1 VACVVEK
8 PHTPKSLQIKER
20 HKMKKEDNIQQTID
34 NQLIEWRKKFA
45 KEIPDRV
52 GLAFYTN
59 EKGETE
65 VEVYFAD
72 DNMWMSQQIM
82 SNLFDV
88 EEHTITYHL
97 QEIFKSGELN
107 EISTTRKIR
116 VLRDEGKR
124 KVNREIQFYNLD
136 AIISVGYRVNSV
148 KATQFRKFATR
159 ILHEYIQKGFVINDD
174 RFKNGN
180 KFDESYF
187 REMLERIREIR
198 LSERRMYLKITDI
211 FALSSDY
218 DKNSEIVRHFFA
230 FIQNQLHFAIA
241 GGTAAE
247 IIYDRADKAKN
258 NMGLQTW
265 KYAPDG
271 KVLRTDVT
279 VAKNYLEES
288 ELKRLALVVS
298 AFLDMAEL
306 RAERKLPTTM
316 EQWIEFMSSFLKL
329 NDYPILQGLGKVSK
343 EQADEKALTEYT
355 EFRVIQDRNYVSD
368 FEKIIKQIE
377 K

>member
-1 VACVVEK
+1 MA
-8 PHTPKSLQIKER
+8 
-20 HKMKKEDNIQQTID
+20 KKTENNLPQTID
-34 NQLIEWRKKFA
+34 NQLVEWRKKFA
-45 KEIPDRV
+45 KEIPERV

-72 DNMWMSQQIM
+72 DNMWLSQATMSE
-82 SNLFDV
+82 LFDV
-88 EEHTITYHL
+88 EEHTITYHIK
-97 QEIFKSGELN
+97 EIYKSGEL
-107 EISTTRKIR
+107 EEFPTTRKIR
-116 VLRDEGKR
+116 AVRTEGNR
-124 KVNREIQFYNLD
+124 QVNREIQFYNLD
-136 AIISVGYRVNSV
+136 LVISVGYRVNSY

-159 ILHEYIQKGFVINDD
+159 ILHEYIQKGFVINDN

-198 LSERRMYLKITDI
+198 LSERRIYLKITDI

-218 DKNSEIVRHFFA
+218 DKNSEIARHFFA

-247 IIYDRADKAKN
+247 IIFDRADKTKE
-258 NMGLQTW
+258 NMGLTTW

-271 KVLRTDVT
+271 KILRTDVT
-279 VAKNYLEES
+279 VAKNYLAEN

-306 RAERKLPTTM
+306 RAEQHLPTTM
-316 EQWIEFMSSFLKL
+316 QQWIEFMNGYLKL
-329 NDYPILQGLGKVSK
+329 NNLPVLKGSGAKSK
-343 EQADEKALTEYT
+343 EQADEKALAEYT
-355 EFRVIQDRNYVSD
+355 EFRVIQDKDYIGD
-368 FEKIIKQIE
+368 FEKMMQQIAKTKE
-377 K
+377 

>member
-1 VACVVEK
+1 MA
-8 PHTPKSLQIKER
+8 
-20 HKMKKEDNIQQTID
+20 KKQTQNLPQTID
-34 NQLIEWRKKFA
+34 KQLVEWRNKIS
-45 KEIPDRV
+45 KEIPERV

-59 EKGETE
+59 DKGETE

-72 DNMWMSQQIM
+72 DNMWMSQSTM
-82 SNLFDV
+82 AELFDV
-88 EEHTITYHL
+88 SVKTISEHIDNVYNA
-97 QEIFKSGELN
+97 GELEKN
-107 EISTTRKIR
+107 PTFRKIR
-116 VLRDEGKR
+116 RVQIEGVR
-124 KVNREIQFYNLD
+124 NVEREVNFYNLD
-136 AIISVGYRVNSV
+136 IVISVGYRVNSF
-148 KATQFRKFATR
+148 KATKFRKFATR

-198 LSERRMYLKITDI
+198 LSERHIYLKITDI

-218 DKNSEIVRHFFA
+218 DKNSEMTRRFFA

-247 IIYDRADKAKN
+247 IVFERVDKAKK
-258 NMGLQTW
+258 NMGLTTW

-271 KVLRTDVT
+271 KILKTDVT
-279 VAKNYLEES
+279 VAKNYLDEN

-306 RAERKLPTTM
+306 RAERQLPTSM
-316 EQWIEFMSSFLKL
+316 QQWIEFMNSFMKL
-329 NDYPILQGLGKVSK
+329 SNFPVLEGFGKINK
-343 EQADEKALTEYT
+343 EQADDKALAEYSD
-355 EFRVIQDRNYVSD
+355 FRIVQDRNYVSD
-368 FEKIIKQIE
+368 FEKMMKFIE
-377 K
+377 KT

>member
-1 VACVVEK
+1 MSSEGK
-8 PHTPKSLQIKER
+8 IP
-20 HKMKKEDNIQQTID
+20 QTID

-45 KEIPDRV
+45 KEIPERV

-72 DNMWMSQQIM
+72 ENMWLSRETMSQ
-82 SNLFDV
+82 LFDIDARTISTHIGNIYKS
-88 EEHTITYHL
+88 EEL
-97 QEIFKSGELN
+97 D
-107 EISTTRKIR
+107 EISTRRKIGR
-116 VLRDEGKR
+116 VQIEGKR
-124 KVNREIQFYNLD
+124 AVNRDIDFYNLD
-136 AIISVGYRVNSV
+136 MVISVGYRVNSH

-159 ILHEYIQKGFVINDD
+159 ILHEYIQKGFVINDN
-174 RFKNGN
+174 RFKNGS

-187 REMLERIREIR
+187 KEMLERIREIR
-198 LSERRMYLKITDI
+198 LSERRIYLKITDI

-218 DKNSEIVRHFFA
+218 DKNSEMARHFFA

-247 IIYDRADKAKN
+247 IIYDRADKVKE
-258 NMGLQTW
+258 NMGLATW

-271 KVLRTDVT
+271 KILRTDVT
-279 VAKNYLEES
+279 VAKNYLKEK

-306 RAERKLPTTM
+306 RAEQQLPTTM
-316 EQWIEFMSSFLKL
+316 QQWIEFMNGYLKL
-329 NDYPILQGLGKVSK
+329 NNLPVLKGLGTVSK
-343 EQADEKALTEYT
+343 EQADEKALTEYA
-355 EFRVIQDRNYVSD
+355 EFRVVQDQNYIGD
-368 FEKIIKQIE
+368 FEKIIKEITLTNQ
-377 K
+377 

>member
-1 VACVVEK
+1 M
-8 PHTPKSLQIKER
+8 QKENDIS
-20 HKMKKEDNIQQTID
+20 KNID
-34 NQLIEWRKKFA
+34 NQLVEWRKKFDR
-45 KEIPDRV
+45 EIPERV

-72 DNMWMSQQIM
+72 DNMWLSRETMGQ
-82 SNLFDV
+82 LFDV
-88 EEHTITYHL
+88 DPRTISDHITNIY
-97 QEIFKSGELN
+97 KSGELDEN
-107 EISTTRKIR
+107 PTRRKIR
-116 VLRDEGKR
+116 RVQIEGTRQVGRD
-124 KVNREIQFYNLD
+124 IDFYNLD
-136 AIISVGYRVNSV
+136 LVISVGYRVNSV

-174 RFKNGN
+174 RFKKGN

-198 LSERRMYLKITDI
+198 LSERRIYLKITDI
-211 FALSSDY
+211 FALASDY
-218 DKNSEIVRHFFA
+218 DRNSTIARHFFA
-230 FIQNQLHFAIA
+230 FIQNQLHFAVA

-247 IIYDRADKAKN
+247 IIYERADKSKE

-271 KVLRTDVT
+271 KILRTDVT
-279 VAKNYLEES
+279 VAKNYLEET

-298 AFLDMAEL
+298 AFLDMAEM

-316 EQWIEFMSSFLKL
+316 EQWIEFMSGFIKL
-329 NDYPILQGLGKVSK
+329 NDYPILQGVGKVSK
-343 EQADEKALTEYT
+343 EQADEKALAEYSK
-355 EFRVIQDRNYVSD
+355 FRVIQDHNYVSD
-368 FEKIIKQIE
+368 FEKLLESQTKKVE
-377 K
+377 

>member
-1 VACVVEK
+1 MAK
-8 PHTPKSLQIKER
+8 KQQHTN
-20 HKMKKEDNIQQTID
+20 MQTID
-34 NQLIEWRKKFA
+34 NQIVEWRKKISND
-45 KEIPDRV
+45 IPERV

-59 EKGETE
+59 EKGEIE

-72 DNMWMSQQIM
+72 DNMWMSRETMGQ
-82 SNLFDV
+82 LFDV
-88 EEHTITYHL
+88 DARTISDHIGNIY
-97 QEIFKSGELN
+97 QSMELD
-107 EISTTRKIR
+107 EDPTRRKIR
-116 VLRDEGKR
+116 RVQTEGVR
-124 KVNREIQFYNLD
+124 QVAREIDFYNLD
-136 AIISVGYRVNSV
+136 VVISVGYRVNSY

-198 LSERRMYLKITDI
+198 LSERRIYLKITDI

-218 DKNSEIVRHFFA
+218 DKNSEMARRFFS

-247 IIYDRADKAKN
+247 IIFNRVDKTKN
-258 NMGLQTW
+258 NMGLTTW
-265 KYAPDG
+265 KYAPEG
-271 KVLRTDVT
+271 KILKTDVT
-279 VAKNYLEES
+279 IAKNYLGEN

-306 RAERKLPTTM
+306 RAEQQTPTTM
-316 EQWIEFMSSFLKL
+316 QQWIEFMNGFLKL
-329 NDYPILQGLGKVSK
+329 NNFPILEGFGKISK
-343 EQADEKALTEYT
+343 EQANEKAFAEYT
-355 EFRVIQDRNYVSD
+355 DFRVIQDRNYVGD
-368 FEKIIKQIE
+368 FEKMMKQIE
-377 K
+377 ESKNKTND

>member
-1 VACVVEK
+1 MNE
-8 PHTPKSLQIKER
+8 
-20 HKMKKEDNIQQTID
+20 QQNID
-34 NQLIEWRKKFA
+34 NQLVEWRKKFN
-45 KEIPDRV
+45 KEIPERV

-88 EEHTITYHL
+88 EEHTITYHIA
-97 QEIFKSGELN
+97 EIFKSGELEEN
-107 EISTTRKIR
+107 ATTRKIR
-116 VLRDEGKR
+116 VVRTEGKR
-124 KVNREIQFYNLD
+124 QVTREIQFYNLD
-136 AIISVGYRVNSV
+136 MIISVGYRVNSL

-174 RFKNGN
+174 RFKQGN

-187 REMLERIREIR
+187 KEMLERIREIR
-198 LSERRMYLKITDI
+198 LSERRIYLKITDL
-211 FALSSDY
+211 FSLASDY
-218 DKNSEIVRHFFA
+218 DKNSIIARHFFA

-247 IIYDRADKAKN
+247 IIYNRADKTKD
-258 NMGLQTW
+258 NMGLTTW

-271 KVLRTDVT
+271 KILKIDVT
-279 VAKNYLEES
+279 VAKNYLGET

-298 AFLDMAEL
+298 AFLDIAEL
-306 RAERKLPTTM
+306 RADQQLPTTM
-316 EQWIEFMSSFLKL
+316 QQWIEFMSGYLKL
-329 NDYPILQGLGKVSK
+329 NNLPVLQGFGTINK
-343 EQADEKALTEYT
+343 EDAEEKALAEYA
-355 EFRVIQDRNYVSD
+355 EFRVIQDRNYISD
-368 FEKIIKQIE
+368 FEKLTNSTKKITK
-377 K
+377 